1 MQLSTQHEIISSHT
15 RPVQSIALEKQDSQ
29 FLLCGGLDGFISLYD
44 LNGRDENQ
52 KNPDRRSLEHISMAS
67 NNVTGRAAVSSAG
80 PAVSMAVSSVNW
92 YPQDSGLFA
101 ASDFDGNLNIWD
113 TCTFSIVA
121 NFKLL
126 KKIFNSKFNADGS
139 LIAVALDD
147 RSIR

>member
-1 MQLSTQHEIISSHT
+1 
-15 RPVQSIALEKQDSQ
+15 
-29 FLLCGGLDGFISLYD
+29 
-44 LNGRDENQ
+44 
-52 KNPDRRSLEHISMAS
+52 MAS
-67 NNVTGRAAVSSAG
+67 NNVTGRAAVSTAG

-113 TCTFSIVA
+113 TNTFSIVA
-121 NFKLL
+121 NFKLV